1 MAILA
6 NAFSLITPDFGLFFW
21 TMLTFGLLWFILGK
35 YAFGPIGKSL
45 RERSDA
51 IENSLKMAERAR
63 AEMAAL
69 QSDHQRLLVEATEER
84 SRIIQEARVTANTVM
99 EEARDRAKEEADRI
113 VASAADAI
121 NNQKN
126 NQKMA
131 ALIDV
136 KNKAGL
142 MALDIAEKVLRRELQ
157 SKNEQETYINSLV
170 DEFKLN

>member
-121 NNQKN
+121 NNQK
-126 NQKMA
+126 MA

>member
-21 TMLTFGLLWFILGK
+21 TMLTFALLWFILGK
-35 YAFGPIGKSL
+35 FAFGPIGKSL

-51 IENSLKMAERAR
+51 IENSLKMAEKAR

-84 SRIIQEARVTANTVM
+84 SRIIQEARVTANAVM
-99 EEARDRAKEEADRI
+99 EEARDKAKEEADRI
-113 VASAADAI
+113 VASAAEAI
-121 NNQKN
+121 N

-136 KNKAGL
+136 KNKTGM

-157 SKNEQETYINSLV
+157 SKNEQEAYINSLV

>member
-21 TMLTFGLLWFILGK
+21 TMLTFVLLWLILGK

-51 IENSLKMAERAR
+51 IENSLKMAEKAR

-84 SRIIQEARVTANTVM
+84 SRIIQEARVTANAVM
-99 EEARDRAKEEADRI
+99 EEARDKAKEEADRI
-113 VASAADAI
+113 VASAAEAI
-121 NNQKN
+121 N

-136 KNKAGL
+136 KNKAGM

-157 SKNEQETYINSLV
+157 SKNEQEAYINSLV